1 MYGYCIQLSKINLNT
16 LKQYF
21 NNKAFPS
28 STSMFT
34 LKNIIRIISSTG
46 SQVTL
51 FFAIKNLY

>member
-1 MYGYCIQLSKINLNT
+1 MYGYCIQLSKINLST

-21 NNKAFPS
+21 NNKAFPNS
-28 STSMFT
+28 MSMFT
-34 LKNIIRIISSTG
+34 LKNTICIISSTG